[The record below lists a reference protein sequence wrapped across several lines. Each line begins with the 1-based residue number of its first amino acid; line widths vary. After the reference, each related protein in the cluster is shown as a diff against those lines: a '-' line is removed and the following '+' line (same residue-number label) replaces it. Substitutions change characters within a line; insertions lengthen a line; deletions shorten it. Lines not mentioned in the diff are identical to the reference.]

1 MKVLSQ
7 KELPNSQVHL
17 EIRVEGEEF
26 QKGLDASYRKN
37 APKMSVPGFRKGK
50 APKNLVLKTYGVG
63 VLFDDAISETYPNA
77 YEQAIVEAGIEPVEY
92 PEITVLEINEEGYTF
107 TATVTKKPDVK
118 LGEYRGLSAYKP
130 SIEVSDEEVE
140 EEIEALR
147 DRNARLVEIEPR
159 PVEKGDITLIDY
171 VGKKDGVPFEG
182 GTAAAYQLEIG
193 SGQFIPG
200 FEDGIIGHTPGETF
214 DINISFPEEYPVE
227 ELAGQPVVFT
237 ITLHAIKKNERP
249 ELDDEFA
256 KDISD
261 AYETVVDLRE
271 GVKKAVEEFKVNQAE
286 RTFEDGLLSQV
297 VEAMEVE
304 VPQVMIEARVD
315 SLVEDFGF
323 RLEQQGINL
332 ETYLAMIKLEMADFR
347 KNFHDSAL
355 KAVKTS
361 LALEAIVKAEDIDIT
376 EDEYQTELQKIAD
389 QVGIEVEK
397 LGDMIDKAALGREI
411 AVSKALELIKSS
423 ATALDTPPSKEEL
436 AEMILNNATVLDIP
450 AAGEEEKKDEE

>member
-1 MKVLSQ
+1 MKVLNQ

-26 QKGLDASYRKN
+26 QKGLDAAYRKN

-50 APKNLVLKTYGVG
+50 APKNLVLKTYGIG
-63 VLFDDAISETYPNA
+63 VLFDDAISETYPAA
-77 YEQAIVEAGIEPVEY
+77 YEAAITEAGIEPVEY
-92 PEITVLEINEEGYTF
+92 PEVTVLDINEEGYTF
-107 TATVTKKPDVK
+107 TATVTRKPDVK

-130 SIEVSDEEVE
+130 SVEVTEEEVE

-147 DRNARLVEIEPR
+147 ERNARLVEIEPR
-159 PVEKGDITLIDY
+159 PVEQGDIALIDY

-182 GTAAAYQLEIG
+182 GTAAGHQLEIG
-193 SGQFIPG
+193 SGQFIAG
-200 FEDGIIGHTPGETF
+200 FEDAIIGHTPGETF
-214 DINISFPEEYPVE
+214 DINVSFPEEYPVE
-227 ELAGQPVVFT
+227 DLAGQPVVFT

-256 KDISD
+256 KDVSD
-261 AYETVVDLRE
+261 AYNTVADLRE
-271 GVKKAVEEFKVNQAE
+271 GMKKAVEEFKINQAE
-286 RTFEDGLLSQV
+286 RTFEDGLLSQI
-297 VEAMEVE
+297 VEGMEVE
-304 VPQVMIEARVD
+304 VPQVLIDAKID

-332 ETYLAMIKLEMADFR
+332 DTYLAMIKLEKADFR
-347 KNFHDSAL
+347 KNFEGSAIN
-355 KAVKTS
+355 AVKTS

-376 EDEYQTELQKIAD
+376 EDEFNAELQKIAD
-389 QVGIEVEK
+389 QVGIEVDK
-397 LGDMIDKAALGREI
+397 LADMIDRAALGREI
-411 AVSKALELIKSS
+411 AVTKAVELIKST

-436 AEMILNNATVLDIP
+436 ADIIKNNTTVLDIP